1 MIFRWPAY
9 LVSVDVHEHK
19 LPLGH
24 PLLVGEVGVGSFKQV
39 GEGLR
44 PVGRRRAEP
53 VGHKVHQ
60 VTKELHKDLP
70 LLHVQSPQM
79 LPPPRCCSSRRSPQ
93 SLTQVLK
100 DVQTAHLSAAPESLS
115 QGRLNCLLQSWM
127 LQLGTANPWLEPH
140 ARHYL
145 NDHFT

>member
-9 LVSVDVHEHK
+9 LVSVDIHEHK

-24 PLLVGEVGVGSFKQV
+24 SLLVGEVGVGSFKQV

-60 VTKELHKDLP
+60 VTKEQLLLRPWAFLP
-70 LLHVQSPQM
+70 SLL
-79 LPPPRCCSSRRSPQ
+79 
-93 SLTQVLK
+93 
-100 DVQTAHLSAAPESLS
+100 DN
-115 QGRLNCLLQSWM
+115 G
-127 LQLGTANPWLEPH
+127 G
-140 ARHYL
+140 
-145 NDHFT
+145 